1 MPTTEKLVYPEGS
14 FPPKSASWW
23 ASGPSLVKVKKYKIQ
38 NSNFKIQ
45 IQNGGRGALSPTL
58 IKNRKS
64 SGELCFFFNSFFWR
78 PLSAQVFFRGMVM
91 AQWTCGVFRYYLLNC
106 SFNEQFLY
114 ICFKIIFA
122 VSIPILHDFRLVLN
136 GRENKSSQYTTR
148 SSPKWNILTSWSLVR
163 FKQICKKK
171 HIL

>member
-64 SGELCFFFNSFFWR
+64 SGELCFFF
-78 PLSAQVFFRGMVM
+78 
-91 AQWTCGVFRYYLLNC
+91 
-106 SFNEQFLY
+106 QFLSFDDLCHHK
-114 ICFKIIFA
+114 CFPGRWWWHSEPAESSGITCSTAHLISSSF
-122 VSIPILHDFRLVLN
+122 VFVL
-136 GRENKSSQYTTR
+136 KLYSL
-148 SSPKWNILTSWSLVR
+148 SPSLFYMISGLSKMER
-163 FKQICKKK
+163 KTKAASTLQDLPQSETFW
-171 HIL
+171 HLEAW

>member
-64 SGELCFFFNSFFWR
+64 SGESCFFF
-78 PLSAQVFFRGMVM
+78 
-91 AQWTCGVFRYYLLNC
+91 
-106 SFNEQFLY
+106 QFLFVDGLCHHKCY
-114 ICFKIIFA
+114 PGGWWWHGEPA
-122 VSIPILHDFRLVLN
+122 
-136 GRENKSSQYTTR
+136 ESSGITCSTGH
-148 SSPKWNILTSWSLVR
+148 LTSSSFVFVLKSYSLSPCLFYMISGLSKMER
-163 FKQICKKK
+163 KTKAASTLQDLPQSETFW
-171 HIL
+171 HLEAW